1 MVQKEVGER
10 FIYNNN
16 NKKNRLN
23 LLAYLL
29 SDVKKEFNVSN
40 NVFFPK
46 PKVQSC
52 VISFYPNK
60 KENINPKK
68 FSDFTKIIFFSK
80 RKKLLNNLN
89 RNLDFKNKI
98 LNNINLDIDL
108 TKRAEDLNFKEIVKL
123 FRYFN

>member
-46 PKVQSC
+46 PKVQSS
-52 VISFYPNK
+52 VVSFKPNK
-60 KENINPKK
+60 KTNVSSKN
-68 FSDFTKIIFFSK
+68 FSEFTKILFFSK
-80 RKKLLNNLN
+80 RKKIVNNLN
-89 RNLDFKNKI
+89 KSS
-98 LNNINLDIDL
+98 
-108 TKRAEDLNFKEIVKL
+108 NFKKKIKDNQSKVDLSKRPEELSFQEIVKL
-123 FRYFN
+123 YSFLM